1 MAAWKALII
10 EDEDDSAEV
19 VKRILAHHDIN
30 FSHAFTAEDALIMLA
45 EDPPDVFIV
54 DLRLPGMSGWE
65 FLEEVRSDSGSG
77 SAYIPAV
84 AVTAY
89 HSISVA
95 EQALEAGFA
104 AYFPKPIT
112 VTSFAQ
118 DVSTLIG
125 GM

>member
-1 MAAWKALII
+1 MTPWKALII

-19 VKRILAHHDIN
+19 VKRILAYNDIT
-30 FSHAFTAEDALIMLA
+30 FSHASTAEDALIMLE

-65 FLEEVRSDSGSG
+65 FLDAVRRDSGS
-77 SAYIPAV
+77 AFIPAV

-95 EQALEAGFA
+95 EQALKAGFA

-112 VTSFAQ
+112 ATTFAQ
-118 DVSTLIG
+118 DVSVLLGRI
-125 GM
+125 